1 MDDDDTE
8 PPMDGPGEESQHSS
22 DAGEPR
28 LLESS
33 HRALDATGGFVN
45 PSDLHALRVVSKTAS
60 DSRVLV
66 ATKRVVTQRWTACA
80 ASGGG
85 ADRAAPSNPS
95 PRVPTLNL
103 ATDQKNSSRPFRR
116 IADSHSDA
124 GAFAL
129 PPAGHLDPT

>member
-1 MDDDDTE
+1 MDAR
-8 PPMDGPGEESQHSS
+8 DGDGADAS

-80 ASGGG
+80 ASK
-85 ADRAAPSNPS
+85 RARRRSS
-95 PRVPTLNL
+95 
-103 ATDQKNSSRPFRR
+103 ATP
-116 IADSHSDA
+116 
-124 GAFAL
+124 
-129 PPAGHLDPT
+129 